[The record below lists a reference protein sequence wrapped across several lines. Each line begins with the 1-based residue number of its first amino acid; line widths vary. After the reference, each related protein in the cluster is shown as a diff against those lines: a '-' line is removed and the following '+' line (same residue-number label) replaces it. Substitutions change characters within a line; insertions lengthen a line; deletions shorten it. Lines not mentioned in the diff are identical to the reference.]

1 VATKAESQKR
11 LAMKN
16 LLGSAIEAGESL
28 AGKQRTESE
37 SDANAFKS
45 YAEAWATQTD
55 QLIEDAYGRG
65 EAERFVNNAGIM
77 IINGV
82 GHPSVLTKSWMSA
95 RIQRLNELMP
105 RVETTVM
112 VPDFDPSKYTP
123 K

>member
-1 VATKAESQKR
+1 
-11 LAMKN
+11 MKN